1 MGRNGKPEGDH
12 DWEDHD
18 WEIGKPEDWEY
29 PMDMPDDDW
38 EDHMPGDWEDH
49 MPEHGFDPESGMEFM
64 EGVAEHA
71 EDQMEEGGMWMG
83 FTNPLKMLSFMAM
96 CSMDVIE
103 QEGSPKYKRAV
114 VEVDRCE
121 SIEEQPT
128 LAVNVLTDIQQALE
142 NGKAQGEG
150 LLEPGTVQDVMGLT
164 AELQT
169 YLEKLETN
177 GGPFLEPK
185 KINPLKDQAY
195 KLEQKIWATL
205 EKMDMGMDQIME
217 MDDHDDHDKD
227 EDHDKNKPM
236 KPMMPDHDDKDNEID
251 GEMKMAGIDKESVSK
266 ELEGLSEDMHSHA
279 MSAFGKLDMLCWGT
293 IVLLIIGLAP

>member
-1 MGRNGKPEGDH
+1 
-12 DWEDHD
+12 
-18 WEIGKPEDWEY
+18 
-29 PMDMPDDDW
+29 
-38 EDHMPGDWEDH
+38 
-49 MPEHGFDPESGMEFM
+49 
-64 EGVAEHA
+64 
-71 EDQMEEGGMWMG
+71 
-83 FTNPLKMLSFMAM
+83 MAM

-205 EKMDMGMDQIME
+205 EKMDIE
-217 MDDHDDHDKD
+217 MDDDDHHDDHDKD

-236 KPMMPDHDDKDNEID
+236 KPMMPDHDDQDNEID

-266 ELEGLSEDMHSHA
+266 E
-279 MSAFGKLDMLCWGT
+279 
-293 IVLLIIGLAP
+293 